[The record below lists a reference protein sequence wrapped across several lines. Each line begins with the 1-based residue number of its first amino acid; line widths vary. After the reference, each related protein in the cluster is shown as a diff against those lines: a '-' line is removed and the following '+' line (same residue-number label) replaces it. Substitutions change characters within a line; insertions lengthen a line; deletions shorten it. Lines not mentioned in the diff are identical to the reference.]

1 MRSSR
6 VGKRRIVSA
15 QRAECPN
22 CGAPTPKLARFCP
35 ACGTPVDAGSTVR
48 AEVPPH
54 ETSPAPATVSRV
66 TSRWFGV
73 TPPTVLFGLAAAA
86 VVVAIVLL
94 VAERWIAGLLV
105 LGLALLLFAAFLEVA
120 RRKPDGPV
128 VERAADAADSVL
140 ARAGFAAHALRTRS
154 SARREIARRRNEIV
168 RLMGER
174 ERLLRELGAAAYA
187 GGDGTPVREQL
198 AELDERATAL
208 AEEAG
213 QIAEEASERVQSAA
227 VAVQPTEVVR
237 PADRD

>member
-1 MRSSR
+1 MPE
-6 VGKRRIVSA
+6 

-35 ACGTPVDAGSTVR
+35 ACGTPVDGGSTVR

-54 ETSPAPATVSRV
+54 ETSPAPATVAR
-66 TSRWFGV
+66 TTPRWFGV
-73 TPPTVLFGLAAAA
+73 TPPTVVFGLAAAA
-86 VVVAIVLL
+86 LVVAIVLL
-94 VAERWIAGLLV
+94 VVERWIAGLLV

-128 VERAADAADSVL
+128 VERAAVAADSVL

-154 SARREIARRRNEIV
+154 SARREIVRRRGEIV

-174 ERLLRELGAAAYA
+174 ERLLRELGAAVYA
-187 GGDGTPVREQL
+187 GDEGTPVRERIAQL
-198 AELDERATAL
+198 DARAGEL
-208 AEEAG
+208 AEEARR
-213 QIAEEASERVQSAA
+213 IAEDATESVQSAA

-237 PADRD
+237 PTDGD